1 VEVLAVVE
9 GIDKVARNINRQLE
23 KMKEVS
29 IEGLEEVGL
38 DLLGKAVRQAPVDT
52 GDLRGSGSVSFGGN
66 VIAQGTKEGGVVATG
81 KAGRSAK
88 PEVTVGFSVP
98 YAHRQHEDLEYHH
111 PRGGKAKYLE
121 DPLKQNAKQYV
132 RHIAEKVREVNK

>member
-1 VEVLAVVE
+1 MAVE
-9 GIDKVARNINRQLE
+9 GIDKVLRNINRQIAR
-23 KMKEVS
+23 MKEVTV
-29 IEGLEEVGL
+29 EGVEDVGL
-38 DLLGKAVRQAPVDT
+38 DLLGKAVRDAPVDT
-52 GDLRGSGSVSFGGN
+52 GDLRGSGTAAFGDN
-66 VIAQGTKEGGVVATG
+66 VIAEGTKEGSVIVTG
-81 KAGRSAK
+81 RAGRSAK

>member
-1 VEVLAVVE
+1 MAVE
-9 GIDKVARNINRQLE
+9 GIDNVIRNINRQIGR
-23 KMKEVS
+23 MKEVS
-29 IEGLEEVGL
+29 VKGVEDVGL
-38 DLLGKAVRQAPVDT
+38 DLLGKAVRDAPVDT
-52 GDLRGSGSVSFGGN
+52 GDLRGSGSVSFGDNVIAEGTKDGN
-66 VIAQGTKEGGVVATG
+66 VIITG
-81 KAGRSAK
+81 RAGRSAK
-88 PEVTVGFSVP
+88 PEATVGFSVP

>member
-1 VEVLAVVE
+1 MAVE
-9 GIDKVARNINRQLE
+9 GIDNVIRNINRQIG

-29 IEGLEEVGL
+29 VKGVEDVGL
-38 DLLGKAVRQAPVDT
+38 DLLGKAVRDAPVDT
-52 GDLRGSGSVSFGGN
+52 GDLRGSGTAAFGDN
-66 VIAQGTKEGGVVATG
+66 VIAEGDEDGNIDIVGTASRK
-81 KAGRSAK
+81 AK
-88 PEVTVGFSVP
+88 PEVTVGFGVP

>member
-1 VEVLAVVE
+1 MAVVE

-52 GDLRGSGSVSFGGN
+52 GDLRGSGPF
-66 VIAQGTKEGGVVATG
+66 
-81 KAGRSAK
+81 RSAA
-88 PEVTVGFSVP
+88 T
-98 YAHRQHEDLEYHH
+98 L
-111 PRGGKAKYLE
+111 
-121 DPLKQNAKQYV
+121 
-132 RHIAEKVREVNK
+132 

>member
-1 VEVLAVVE
+1 MAVE
-9 GIDKVARNINRQLE
+9 GIDNVIRNINRQIG

-29 IEGLEEVGL
+29 VKGVEDVGL
-38 DLLGKAVRQAPVDT
+38 DLLGKAVRDAPVDT
-52 GDLRGSGSVSFGGN
+52 GDLRGSGSVSFGDN
-66 VIAQGTKEGGVVATG
+66 VIAEGDEDGNIDIVG
-81 KAGRSAK
+81 KASRKAK